1 MFSNRLSSAFLCQ
14 FPLLLMMLAFFTG
27 CGNRTQIT
35 PDDEEET
42 FMLVAVPGSEGR
54 YDEAIALSDSLLSNC
69 EMGDTLR
76 GYLMIERLVA
86 LINSGRVEAA
96 KSYADTL
103 ISFGRHTGFGEV
115 EMQGEQ
121 CRGISFRRK
130 ELYDSAIACY
140 RRGLNIAIREENM
153 EMEQTFADVLAV
165 IYAET
170 NRCDEAHELGRRS
183 LRMAEELAD
192 TTAILSAVST
202 IGGIYMKE
210 NRHAEVIKTLRPFYP
225 LARNASPL
233 YLIKFLT
240 PVVRAYIALDSVNAA
255 RETIT
260 MMEEATAFLP
270 PTHQASTVV
279 LTAKASL
286 AEREKRYHDQWKLL
300 MTIDS
305 LGTHGKPRN
314 LILLEQANCLAAMGN
329 YKEARERSVEAY
341 NFLDSIRHSEIDR
354 QLSDLS
360 VRYDTLNKEMEI
372 QRLSRQHWILVSIIL
387 ICIIILGAGAV
398 LVTNA
403 RRRHLR
409 RLELEK
415 QQEYIRGLEQ
425 ERARM
430 ARELHDDVAGDLVGL
445 QCELEIA
452 NPGANGCRLQE
463 IADKVR
469 RLSHELMPP
478 QFASETLTSLLL
490 DYVGTHNSTHTA
502 PRLSITDEGSFDWKS
517 LPAETSLELY
527 RIIQESVNNAIKHSE
542 ATFIAITLDGDQR
555 FSLSVTNDGVSE
567 SITTTHG
574 NGIGIRTLRARAEI
588 IGASIE
594 IIVKDGTYTLNITQR

>member
-1 MFSNRLSSAFLCQ
+1 MFSNRLSSAFLACL
-14 FPLLLMMLAFFTG
+14 PLLTILLAMFAG
-27 CGNRTQIT
+27 CSNQTEIA
-35 PDDEEET
+35 PADEEET
-42 FMLVAVPGSEGR
+42 FMLVALPGSEGR
-54 YDEAIALSDSLLSNC
+54 YDEAVTLSDSLLSNC
-69 EMGDTLR
+69 EMSDTLR

-86 LINSGRVEAA
+86 LINSGKIEAA
-96 KSYADTL
+96 QSYADTL
-103 ISFGRHTGFGEV
+103 ITFGHRTGFGEA

-130 ELYDSAIACY
+130 ELFDSAIACY
-140 RRGLNIAIREENM
+140 RRGLDIAIREENM

-170 NRCDEAHELGRRS
+170 DRCDEAHEFGQRS

-210 NRHAEVIKTLRPFYP
+210 SRHEEVIKTLRPFYP

-240 PVVRAYIALDSVNAA
+240 PVVRAYIALDSVAAA
-255 RETIT
+255 RETIA
-260 MMEEATAFLP
+260 MMEGATAFLP

-286 AEREKRYHDQWKLL
+286 AEHEKRYPDQWELL
-300 MTIDS
+300 MAIDS

-314 LILLEQANCLAAMGN
+314 LILLEHAECLAKMGRH
-329 YKEARERSVEAY
+329 KEAHAKSMEAY
-341 NFLDSIRHSEIDR
+341 HILDSIRHSEIDN

-387 ICIIILGAGAV
+387 LCIILLGTGAV

-490 DYVGTHNSTHTA
+490 DYVAHHNSTHNT

-517 LPAETSLELY
+517 LPAGTSHELY
-527 RIIQESVNNAIKHSE
+527 RIIQESVNNALKHSE
-542 ATFIAITLDGDQR
+542 ATYITITLDGNER
-555 FSLSVTNDGVSE
+555 FSLSVTNDGVTDIDASP
-567 SITTTHG
+567 G
-574 NGIGIRTLRARAEI
+574 DGIGTRTLRARAEI

-594 IIVKDGTYTLNITQR
+594 IIVNDGTYTLNITQR

>member
-1 MFSNRLSSAFLCQ
+1 M
-14 FPLLLMMLAFFTG
+14 
-27 CGNRTQIT
+27 
-35 PDDEEET
+35 
-42 FMLVAVPGSEGR
+42 
-54 YDEAIALSDSLLSNC
+54 
-69 EMGDTLR
+69 
-76 GYLMIERLVA
+76 
-86 LINSGRVEAA
+86 
-96 KSYADTL
+96 
-103 ISFGRHTGFGEV
+103 
-115 EMQGEQ
+115 
-121 CRGISFRRK
+121 
-130 ELYDSAIACY
+130 
-140 RRGLNIAIREENM
+140 
-153 EMEQTFADVLAV
+153 
-165 IYAET
+165 
-170 NRCDEAHELGRRS
+170 
-183 LRMAEELAD
+183 
-192 TTAILSAVST
+192 
-202 IGGIYMKE
+202 
-210 NRHAEVIKTLRPFYP
+210 
-225 LARNASPL
+225 
-233 YLIKFLT
+233 
-240 PVVRAYIALDSVNAA
+240 
-255 RETIT
+255 
-260 MMEEATAFLP
+260 
-270 PTHQASTVV
+270 V

-286 AEREKRYHDQWKLL
+286 AEHEKRYPDQWELL
-300 MTIDS
+300 MAIDS

-314 LILLEQANCLAAMGN
+314 LILLEHAECLAKMGRH
-329 YKEARERSVEAY
+329 KEAHAKSMEAY
-341 NFLDSIRHSEIDR
+341 HILDSIRHSEIDT

-387 ICIIILGAGAV
+387 LCIILLGTGAV

-490 DYVGTHNSTHTA
+490 DYVSHHNSTHNT

-517 LPAETSLELY
+517 LPAGTSHELY

-542 ATFIAITLDGDQR
+542 ATYIAITLDGNER
-555 FSLSVTNDGVSE
+555 FSLSVTNDGVTDIDASP
-567 SITTTHG
+567 G
-574 NGIGIRTLRARAEI
+574 DGIGTRTLRARAEI